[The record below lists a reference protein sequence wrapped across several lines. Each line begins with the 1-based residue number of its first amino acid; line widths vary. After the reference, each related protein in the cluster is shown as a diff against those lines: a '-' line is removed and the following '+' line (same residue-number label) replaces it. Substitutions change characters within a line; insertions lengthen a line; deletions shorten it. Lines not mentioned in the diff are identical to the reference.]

1 MTSPQ
6 IHSRHRS
13 RLLAAVGFIVV
24 FIILPAPAIGVA
36 HRPAVPQSVQAAHAQ
51 WRWPVAGAVSIS
63 APYQQP
69 EHDYGPG
76 HRGIDL
82 WVGADNA
89 EAVAPASGTIAWVGT
104 VADRPLVTIDHGNGY
119 VTTLE
124 PVVATVDV
132 GAPIEAGAIVGYVT
146 TGGHAAAGTLHW
158 GVRQNGNYVSP
169 ATLFS
174 RIARPILLP
183 CCEE

>member
-1 MTSPQ
+1 MRVLCTVV
-6 IHSRHRS
+6 
-13 RLLAAVGFIVV
+13 LLAVLA
-24 FIILPAPAIGVA
+24 ILLPTRATGDEDSA
-36 HRPAVPQSVQAAHAQ
+36 RVPHSASMPSSAWQ
-51 WRWPVAGAVSIS
+51 WPVVGVVSIS

-69 EHDYGPG
+69 ADDYSAG

-82 WVGADNA
+82 RVGGDAPVV
-89 EAVAPASGTIAWVGT
+89 VAPASGTIAWVGT
-104 VADRPLVTIDHGNGY
+104 VADRPLLTISHDNSL

-124 PVVATVDV
+124 PVVASVEVGSFVTAGTPVGTV
-132 GAPIEAGAIVGYVT
+132 T
-146 TGGHAAAGTLHW
+146 SGGHAAPGTVHW
-158 GVRQNGNYVSP
+158 GVRQNGRYINP